1 MLGPAALKMAKS
13 EAGQAAGK
21 AVKTAAAEGLVS
33 LADNVLKE
41 KKPGVALKRGLEA
54 STKEVAKSVKKI
66 AKAEL
71 EKEEKKSANVPA
83 SKRKKRARKRVA
95 VKTRKSIFD

>member
-21 AVKTAAAEGLVS
+21 AVKRAAAEGLVS
-33 LADNVLKE
+33 LADNVIKE
-41 KKPGVALKRGLEA
+41 KKPGVSLKRGLEA

-71 EKEEKKSANVPA
+71 KKEEKNVANVPA
-83 SKRKKRARKRVA
+83 SKGKKRGRKRV
-95 VKTRKSIFD
+95 VVNKRKSIFD